1 LRLCHVFFSALSC
14 ALYQTID
21 QSSLGVTMVATHGWS
36 RWMLLVLAIA
46 VSLSLFSSNAAV
58 AAAISVP
65 TSERSTAKQDPIIH
79 PVFRAMIVGDSM
91 SQGKDGQ
98 HTWRYRFWQYL
109 RSSVSLVTPQFVGPF
124 NGTFLDDHNPNTVFH
139 MKGKYA
145 ADVDPDFLAGSCAHA
160 SAWGRPLSWS
170 ETTIAGWVKAHQ
182 PDWVLLMM
190 GFNDLSWMGAAADEL
205 MEHFEK
211 FVDNARSIKSDLN
224 FMVATVPHQN
234 WAKSVTRE
242 HLVNVT
248 EQYNRRLI
256 GNITRIEHKGQPSSS
271 IKLVHLNRVYGCQ
284 PDYCPDGWDGLHP
297 NEDGEW
303 DIARAF
309 SIAMVEM
316 GLTEKAIG
324 KCLID

>member
-1 LRLCHVFFSALSC
+1 
-14 ALYQTID
+14 
-21 QSSLGVTMVATHGWS
+21 MVATYGWD
-36 RWMLLVLAIA
+36 RWLSLVLAIA
-46 VSLSLFSSNAAV
+46 VSLSTLSSSAASAAV
-58 AAAISVP
+58 LSASASD
-65 TSERSTAKQDPIIH
+65 RSTAEQEPIVH
-79 PVFRAMIVGDSM
+79 PSFRAMIVGDSM

-98 HTWRYRFWQYL
+98 YTWRYRFWQYL
-109 RSSVSLVTPQFVGPF
+109 RSSVSVVTPQFVGPF

-145 ADVDPDFLAGSCAHA
+145 AGVDPEFLAGSCAHA

-170 ETTIAGWVKAHQ
+170 ELTIAGWVKVHQ

-205 MEHFEK
+205 MEHFEN
-211 FVDNARSIKSDLN
+211 DCPAPEL
-224 FMVATVPHQN
+224 
-234 WAKSVTRE
+234 AKSVTRE

-256 GNITRIEHKGQPSSS
+256 GNITRIEHKGEPSSM

-324 KCLID
+324 NCLID